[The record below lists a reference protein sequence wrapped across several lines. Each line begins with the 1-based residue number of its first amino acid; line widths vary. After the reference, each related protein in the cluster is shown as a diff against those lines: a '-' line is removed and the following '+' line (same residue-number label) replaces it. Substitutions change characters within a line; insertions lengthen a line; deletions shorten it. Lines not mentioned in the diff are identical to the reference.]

1 MPRAPKRT
9 AADVARLFQLAG
21 DPTRALILLE
31 LGEGPRDTTALVA
44 AAGRPQSQV
53 SHNLTRLR
61 LAGLVETTQAGQHR
75 LHALTP
81 AGRTLAEAI
90 RKLAAD

>member
-1 MPRAPKRT
+1 MARSL
-9 AADVARLFQLAG
+9 ADVVGLFRLAG

-31 LGEGPRDTTALVA
+31 LGAGPRDTTALAA
-44 AAGRPQSQV
+44 AAGRPRSQV

-61 LAGLVETTQAGQHR
+61 LAGLAVTTPAGKHR

-90 RKLAAD
+90 GKLSEH